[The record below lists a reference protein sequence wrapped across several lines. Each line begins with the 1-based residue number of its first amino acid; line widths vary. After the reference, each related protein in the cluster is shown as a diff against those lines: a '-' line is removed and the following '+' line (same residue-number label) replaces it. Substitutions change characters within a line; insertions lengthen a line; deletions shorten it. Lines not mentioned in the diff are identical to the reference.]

1 MQMSVKLSDRLS
13 VVVEGKDQKDIFKQ
27 ISELEEIFGI
37 NECGACH
44 SNDVYF
50 RVRNVED
57 NDYHE
62 IACRKC
68 SATLA
73 LGQMKKGGGL
83 FPKRKDDEGNWLK
96 NGGWLKWNPQTKQ
109 RE

>member
-13 VVVEGKDQKDIFKQ
+13 VVVDGKDQRDVFCQ
-27 ISELEEIFGI
+27 IAELEEIFGI
-37 NECGACH
+37 NTCGACQ

-57 NDYHE
+57 NSYHE
-62 IACRKC
+62 IACSKC
-68 SATLA
+68 GATLA
-73 LGQMKKGGGL
+73 LGQMKKDGKL
-83 FPKRKDDEGNWLK
+83 FPKRKDDEGNWFK
-96 NGGWLKWNPQTKQ
+96 NGGWLKWKPQTKQ